1 MDLEQH
7 GGLEISEIDE
17 SIEDGRYVVQ
27 YIDETEMRNDSG
39 WIGIRMT
46 FQIQGPKHE
55 GRNVSG
61 LFTVANTNSAKSV
74 EIGKQELSALA
85 SACGLTSMKNTE
97 ELRGIRFSTMV
108 KTNDRGYGEIDSDF
122 GKAFQKC
129 EQAEPSIAKQKGE
142 TTRPEPI
149 PVDPL
154 DSEEIP
160 F

>member
-17 SIEDGRYVVQ
+17 SIEDGRYLVQ
-27 YIDETEMRNDSG
+27 YVDESELRNDSG
-39 WIGIRMT
+39 WVGIRII
-46 FQIQGPKHE
+46 FQIQEGKYA

-97 ELRGIRFSTMV
+97 ELRGIRFSTLV
-108 KTNDRGYGEIDSDF
+108 KTNEKNYGEINSDF
-122 GKAFQKC
+122 GKAFQKA

-142 TTRPEPI
+142 TARPEPI